1 MKGKQEKFDPGTKK
15 DFLVL
20 RKATKDDLGD
30 LRAALSPQSL
40 NVPLS
45 AATQTEQVSP
55 PTGSRCLSKDSPHS
69 PEAVV
74 LTMTFPCPIWMS
86 SELSMEM
93 RLFGPC

>member
-1 MKGKQEKFDPGTKK
+1 MKGKQERFDPGTKK

-30 LRAALSPQSL
+30 LRAALSPPSL

-45 AATQTEQVSP
+45 APTQTEQMRLY
-55 PTGSRCLSKDSPHS
+55 TGNRCLSEDSPCS